1 MPNID
6 TVKLNNGLTIY
17 FYMDNRR
24 HSTFFQHITL
34 FGGKTKDFLFDG
46 KEYHM
51 QDGIAHILEH
61 YIVEEN
67 SYGNF
72 LKVLGEKQMITNAST
87 HYEMTRFYFEAVEN
101 IDFGIKTLLN
111 GIYSPL
117 FSEEKLEKI
126 KKPILQEIRGKMGNK
141 FYHSNRTTLN
151 NCFSKIKVRSIG
163 GTLEEVKNTTLD
175 DLIVCFEAFYQPSN
189 QFIVVA
195 GNFDKEYVLKTI
207 KDFYEKLE
215 MKQRDVQLLELN
227 EDIDIVNPRGI
238 VLFPTGEKYT
248 EITYKVNLDN
258 FSIKD
263 RLKLDFYLQYF
274 FNMYFG
280 LTSSLYKELIDNQI
294 ITTSLFCSDF
304 RIDNYMLISI
314 GSYTNKSLELE
325 KGIRDAFLKLDSF
338 NEEMFEIDKRDSI
351 LKIRLRGESLGDTI
365 FPFVTNI
372 VDFNYPYPDEVSDIE
387 DFSFDDFVTMIKRLD
402 FNHSTVTI
410 IQNKEA

>member
-351 LKIRLRGESLGDTI
+351 LKIILRGESLGDTI